1 MLVRR
6 LSCMSV
12 RQPAYPFLRSVSAD
26 HITATASASR
36 EQPEEPDQISVLME
50 ELSRE
55 RKFIKSLREENE
67 TFRHSLR
74 TLEEREQELAQLS
87 DHCRLLT
94 VELENS
100 RRQFL
105 ESENKINELKI
116 KLKDFK
122 DAMEIERI
130 KLNQARSL
138 PIILAAVAGCAG
150 TYLLVRSKIE
160 FEKQQF
166 KFLKFEL
173 ENMWMQRVREIDSRL
188 DKQLEENERL
198 ATELGRLSNVNQSHF
213 LSIWGRR
220 II

>member
-1 MLVRR
+1 MFVRR
-6 LSCMSV
+6 LSCLSV

-36 EQPEEPDQISVLME
+36 ELPEEPDQINVLME

-67 TFRHSLR
+67 SLRHSLR
-74 TLEEREQELAQLS
+74 TLEERDQELAQLS
-87 DHCRLLT
+87 DHCRAQT
-94 VELENS
+94 VDLETS
-100 RRQFL
+100 RRQCL
-105 ESENKINELKI
+105 ESETKINELKI

-122 DAMEIERI
+122 DAMEIERV
-130 KLNQARSL
+130 KLSQARSL

-150 TYLLVRSKIE
+150 TYLVVRSKIE
-160 FEKQQF
+160 LEKQQF

-173 ENMWMQRVREIDSRL
+173 ENMWMQRVRDLDCRL

-198 ATELGRLSNVNQSHF
+198 ATELGKMSSSNKSHF
-213 LSIWGRR
+213 LSIFGRR
-220 II
+220 IF